1 MWPLTSQEKIW
12 QPEPARLSAMYG
24 MFSKGE
30 FHSKVTQESKST
42 TIARK
47 EFGSSLS
54 PCKNILMIV
63 LFLKRKV
70 KGSQKYK
77 EIKNQSK
84 SGHRKFG
91 TFKHSSKLLALD
103 FPPLRL
109 SWSTD
114 THRCLHTQPYMKLS
128 GSCTYIYLLPRVLH
142 QSYQRFQG
150 APLTF
155 WGVHSTPACL
165 FHGQPAV
172 SPVTEYLLWAGSQ
185 L

>member
-1 MWPLTSQEKIW
+1 
-12 QPEPARLSAMYG
+12 
-24 MFSKGE
+24 
-30 FHSKVTQESKST
+30 
-42 TIARK
+42 
-47 EFGSSLS
+47 
-54 PCKNILMIV
+54 MIV

-172 SPVTEYLLWAGSQ
+172 SPVTEYLL
-185 L
+185 